1 MGVGDVAA
9 GLPGARTRIRAVG
22 GRSLVWGG
30 WCERFDTTALA
41 DARKVGA
48 PWPVSG
54 EELLPFYRKVERLLT
69 VRSQRGGFEGLAT
82 KLGLNVQPPRIAR
95 DGQRV
100 RTALSLRRARRH
112 VVTEAI
118 VRRVVF
124 RDSRV
129 RGVEYWNRAGRLDQ
143 VCAPVV
149 VLCASPEETIRILLT
164 EPPPPIAD
172 RAHLVGRGLVDHMML
187 SYVAAAPGP
196 AKTGSPRTGGKA
208 AFIPRFVNT
217 SRATRRHYIGGF
229 SLEVH
234 GPIGASS
241 LGANWLPMLRIDKD
255 RAHEATAY
263 IVSAMGDALPHTS
276 RFIELH
282 ASARDTLGRR
292 VPVIHQFT
300 SENDRLMIA
309 DMKESALSVIDAITP
324 HGSIIVPFRDP
335 IRHRALFHEAGGCAM
350 GNNPKTSVTDAMGR
364 VRGTQGLYVA
374 DASVLPTG
382 GDRHPTLTLLALAAR
397 AADNIARASK
407 AGLR

>member
-1 MGVGDVAA
+1 MPLPDVDVIIVGGGFTGLILGELLSVAGLRCRILEAGPALRATPSLVDAASLQQHPDPARWESRLVGVGDVAA

-196 AKTGSPRTGGKA
+196 AKTGSPAPAER
-208 AFIPRFVNT
+208 PRSF
-217 SRATRRHYIGGF
+217 R
-229 SLEVH
+229 
-234 GPIGASS
+234 ASS
-241 LGANWLPMLRIDKD
+241 T
-255 RAHEATAY
+255 RAVQPDVT
-263 IVSAMGDALPHTS
+263 TS
-276 RFIELH
+276 V
-282 ASARDTLGRR
+282 ASAGGPRPHRR
-292 VPVIHQFT
+292 LEPWC
-300 SENDRLMIA
+300 EL
-309 DMKESALSVIDAITP
+309 
-324 HGSIIVPFRDP
+324 
-335 IRHRALFHEAGGCAM
+335 
-350 GNNPKTSVTDAMGR
+350 
-364 VRGTQGLYVA
+364 VA
-374 DASVLPTG
+374 DAS
-382 GDRHPTLTLLALAAR
+382 H
-397 AADNIARASK
+397 
-407 AGLR
+407 